1 MRKTL
6 SWLGVSVALCGTAG
20 CGRGPAGGAPAGG
33 PPATQVIAVAARSGP
48 VSERLALIGTLAANE
63 SIEIKAEID
72 GTLQEILFQE
82 GQPVK
87 QGDLL
92 ARIDDRKLAAAADEA
107 EANAKLSQAN
117 YERAQ
122 QLLRDKLISQQE
134 YDQAAATFQMNAAG
148 LELKRQQ
155 LRDARITA
163 PFGGTISARQVS
175 PGQVITR
182 STTLTWLI
190 DLDPVKAE
198 FNVPER
204 FLGQLAVGQGI
215 EVVIAAFPGRTFA
228 GKVFFI
234 SPFVE
239 PASRTALVK
248 AEIANAKGELKPGM
262 FANLHLTLQVKADA
276 IIIPETALLPSGERT
291 VVFVIDD
298 KGLAQMRPVKVG
310 VRLAGEVEIAEGL
323 KAGEVVIAEGLQ
335 KVRPG
340 AAVKAAGEKGS
351 GGVGEKGK

>member
-1 MRKTL
+1 MQITFTWLVAWVLLL
-6 SWLGVSVALCGTAG
+6 SVVG
-20 CGRGPAGGAPAGG
+20 CGRGPGGGAPAGG

-72 GTLQEILFQE
+72 GTLQEILFEE
-82 GQPVK
+82 GKTVK
-87 QGDLL
+87 PGDLL

-107 EANAKLSQAN
+107 EANAKLSRAN
-117 YERAQ
+117 FERAQ

-134 YDQAAATFQMNAAG
+134 YDQAAATFQMNTAG

-163 PFGGTISARQVS
+163 PFGGVISARQVS

-182 STTLTWLI
+182 NTTLTWLI
-190 DLDPVKAE
+190 DLDPVNAE

-215 EVVIAAFPGRTFA
+215 EVVIAAFPGRTFT

-234 SPFVE
+234 SPFVD
-239 PASRTALVK
+239 PATRTALVK
-248 AEIANAKGELKPGM
+248 AEIPNANSELKPGM
-262 FANLHLTLQVKADA
+262 FANLQLTLQVKADA
-276 IIIPETALLPSGERT
+276 IIVPETALLPSGERT

-310 VRLAGEVEIAEGL
+310 IRLAGEVEIAEGL
-323 KAGEVVIAEGLQ
+323 KAGEVLIAEGLQ

-340 AAVKAAGEKGS
+340 APVKAAPAK
-351 GGVGEKGK
+351 